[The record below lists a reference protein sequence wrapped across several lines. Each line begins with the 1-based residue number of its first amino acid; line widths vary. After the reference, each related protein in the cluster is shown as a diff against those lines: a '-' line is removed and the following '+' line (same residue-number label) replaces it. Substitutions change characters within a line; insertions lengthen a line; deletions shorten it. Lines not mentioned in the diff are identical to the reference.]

1 MGLGPEQLRSHPV
14 VGSHQKTNRGGGVGS
29 GGVELVACTELLKA
43 FLFDLSDDT
52 KVRLSKFI
60 HYGRTTT
67 KAAKETSAALC
78 GSRRSQNRWIARVQ
92 LSHNRWNS
100 VKCVLVG
107 PLEANCVNTGES
119 GSSAVPTSPSGR
131 WNPEINCSLWCRYT
145 HSSHQALICLS

>member
-43 FLFDLSDDT
+43 FLFDLSEDT

-60 HYGRTTT
+60 HYARTTT
-67 KAAKETSAALC
+67 KAAKETSAALL
-78 GSRRSQNRWIARVQ
+78 RALVVHRIVEFARVQ

-119 GSSAVPTSPSGR
+119 GSSAVPLCR
-131 WNPEINCSLWCRYT
+131 RRHQDNEILRLIVASDVGT
-145 HSSHQALICLS
+145 HTQAIKL